1 MKKRIC
7 LFLLAFCL
15 LLTACGP
22 AAQPETDADPAPEV
36 STPEGTLSEPSS
48 VPEDP
53 AEPELSQR
61 EKGWLEDIEFLREKY
76 KEKHADPF
84 YFCPEE
90 EFDWKL
96 DRLSA
101 QVGALSDSDIFFE
114 LSAIVAGMGDDHS
127 LLQWDDPFDRVF
139 PVRAGLID
147 GRLYLTG
154 YLEGYEQFAPY
165 LLHEIVAVNGVDAL
179 YLRQKSAS
187 LLVPFTWGSREIFYF
202 YPAFFD
208 WAGCDYKE
216 GYVFQILND
225 KQEVESVEVPVI
237 GADECPEGIWVRH
250 RNWESLLYLKK
261 AACTEYYEGNDG
273 GCIQWCIADM
283 EHPST
288 VRRYLHEAHKLME
301 EHPDCGKLAI
311 DLRGCPGGL
320 ADSLEEFQKGADLL
334 EGKRIYVLTSGYTAS
349 AATRII
355 AYCKDA
361 FGAVSVG
368 EPAGQFSSFF
378 SRSED
383 VCHHP
388 AVFPHSQIKAY
399 ISDLWRDSAVLLP
412 EMGISPVY
420 EEYYNGD
427 GRLYEWETC
436 IQPDVFVH
444 MDIEDLRQG
453 KDSVLEWVLAQ

>member
-1 MKKRIC
+1 MKKRTC

-165 LLHEIVAVNGVDAL
+165 LLHEIVAVNGCPVSPAEVRQPPGPL
-179 YLRQKSAS
+179 YL
-187 LLVPFTWGSREIFYF
+187 
-202 YPAFFD
+202 
-208 WAGCDYKE
+208 
-216 GYVFQILND
+216 
-225 KQEVESVEVPVI
+225 
-237 GADECPEGIWVRH
+237 
-250 RNWESLLYLKK
+250 
-261 AACTEYYEGNDG
+261 
-273 GCIQWCIADM
+273 
-283 EHPST
+283 
-288 VRRYLHEAHKLME
+288 
-301 EHPDCGKLAI
+301 
-311 DLRGCPGGL
+311 
-320 ADSLEEFQKGADLL
+320 
-334 EGKRIYVLTSGYTAS
+334 
-349 AATRII
+349 
-355 AYCKDA
+355 
-361 FGAVSVG
+361 
-368 EPAGQFSSFF
+368 GQ
-378 SRSED
+378 
-383 VCHHP
+383 
-388 AVFPHSQIKAY
+388 
-399 ISDLWRDSAVLLP
+399 
-412 EMGISPVY
+412 
-420 EEYYNGD
+420 
-427 GRLYEWETC
+427 
-436 IQPDVFVH
+436 
-444 MDIEDLRQG
+444 
-453 KDSVLEWVLAQ
+453 